1 MKDSELKRLAL
12 AHFVSEAP
20 KKFDVGS
27 LEHNP
32 KGDKG
37 LWRMTATQLIDA
49 AIEETIDQFHYLVVL
64 KEKLKNE

>member
-1 MKDSELKRLAL
+1 MTDPEIKRLAL
-12 AHFVSEAP
+12 AHFVCEAP
-20 KKFDVGS
+20 KKFDVGM

-37 LWRMTATQLIDA
+37 MWRMTATQLIDA
-49 AIEETIDQFHYLVVL
+49 AIEETIYQFHYLVVL

>member
-1 MKDSELKRLAL
+1 MKDSEIKRLAL
-12 AHFVSEAP
+12 ENFVREAP

-32 KGDKG
+32 NGDKG
-37 LWRMTATQLIDA
+37 MWRMTPMQLIDS
-49 AIEETIDQFHYLVVL
+49 AIEETIDQFHYLTVL

>member
-1 MKDSELKRLAL
+1 MTDPEIKRLAL
-12 AHFVSEAP
+12 ANFVREAP
-20 KKFDVGS
+20 KKFDVGM

-37 LWRMTATQLIDA
+37 LWRMNASQLIDA
-49 AIEETIDQFHYLVVL
+49 AIEETIDQFHYLTVL

>member
-12 AHFVSEAP
+12 AHFVREAP
-20 KKFDVGS
+20 KKFDVGT

-37 LWRMTATQLIDA
+37 MWRMTATQLIDA

>member
-12 AHFVSEAP
+12 AHFVREAP

-27 LEHNP
+27 LEHTP

-37 LWRMTATQLIDA
+37 LSRMTATQLIDA

>member
-12 AHFVSEAP
+12 AHFVREAP

-32 KGDKG
+32 KGDNG
-37 LWRMTATQLIDA
+37 MWSMTATQLIDA

-64 KEKLKNE
+64 KEKLKK

>member
-12 AHFVSEAP
+12 AHFVREAP

-37 LWRMTATQLIDA
+37 MWRMTATQLIDA
-49 AIEETIDQFHYLVVL
+49 AIEENIDQFHYLVVL

>member
-1 MKDSELKRLAL
+1 MTDPEIKRLAL
-12 AHFVSEAP
+12 AHFVCEAP
-20 KKFDVGS
+20 KKFDVGM

-32 KGDKG
+32 EGDKG
-37 LWRMTATQLIDA
+37 MWRMTATQLIDA

>member
-37 LWRMTATQLIDA
+37 LWRMPATQLIDA

>member
-1 MKDSELKRLAL
+1 MKDSEIKRLAL

-32 KGDKG
+32 NGDKG
-37 LWRMTATQLIDA
+37 LWRMTASQLIDA

>member
-1 MKDSELKRLAL
+1 M
-12 AHFVSEAP
+12 
-20 KKFDVGS
+20 

-37 LWRMTATQLIDA
+37 MWRMTATQLIDA
-49 AIEETIDQFHYLVVL
+49 AIEENIDQFHYLVVL